1 MKYEVTIGGG
11 DGEGKGRLF
20 VVEIDGDEVFLDGR
34 SVVARLDPVPETPL
48 RYLEVDGRTESLA
61 MVLDGQGWR
70 VQVRGRVWAVGV
82 VDERT
87 RRLRELAGGEAKS
100 GRSGVVKAPMP
111 GMILRLQVEPGQ
123 RVKGGG
129 GLVVLEAMKMENE
142 IRAPE
147 DGVVIRIYVEPGS
160 VVEKGA
166 PLVELG
172 PSS

>member
-11 DGEGKGRLF
+11 EGEGRRF
-20 VVEIDGDEVFLDGR
+20 VVEIDGDDVFLDGR
-34 SVVARLDPVPETPL
+34 RVVARLDPVPETPL

-61 MVLDGQGWR
+61 MAYDGHGWR
-70 VQVRGRVWAVGV
+70 VQVRGRAWAVGV
-82 VDERT
+82 LDERT
-87 RRLRELAGGEAKS
+87 RRLRELAGHGVKS
-100 GRSGVVKAPMP
+100 GGLGVVKAPMP
-111 GMILRLQVEPGQ
+111 GMILRLQVERGQ

-142 IRAPE
+142 IRAPQ
-147 DGVVIRIYVEPGS
+147 DGVVTRIYVEPGS

>member
-11 DGEGKGRLF
+11 YGEGEGRSF

-61 MVLDGQGWR
+61 MVRDGRGWR
-70 VQVRGRVWAVGV
+70 VQVRGRVRVVEV

-87 RRLRELAGGEAKS
+87 RRLRELAAGGAKS
-100 GRSGVVKAPMP
+100 GPSGVVKAPMP
-111 GMILRLQVEPGQ
+111 GMILRLQVERGQ
-123 RVKGGG
+123 RIKTGG
-129 GLVVLEAMKMENE
+129 GLLVLEAMKMENE
-142 IRAPE
+142 IRAPR
-147 DGVVIRIYVEPGS
+147 DGVVTQIYVEAGS

>member
-20 VVEIDGDEVFLDGR
+20 VVDIDGDDVILDGR
-34 SVVARLDPVPETPL
+34 TVVARLDPVPETPL

-61 MVLDGQGWR
+61 MSHDGRGWR
-70 VQVRGRVWAVGV
+70 VQVRGRMWVVGV
-82 VDERT
+82 ADERT

-111 GMILRLQVEPGQ
+111 GMILRLQVERGQ
-123 RVKGGG
+123 RIKVGG

-142 IRAPE
+142 IRAPK
-147 DGVVIRIYVEPGS
+147 DGVVTQIYVEAGS